1 MAVVT
6 PTAKAQFLDA
16 TGAPLVGGL
25 VYTYAAGTTTPQATY
40 TDSTGSQANT
50 NPIVLDS
57 RGEANIWLGSATY
70 KFRLCAADNTELWT
84 VDNISA
90 PTTSLSPV
98 LSGNVSI
105 DTNSSGSALTITQ
118 SGTGAIIKIPDATN
132 PAVTLFTVDNTGQVG
147 IGTAS
152 PGSAF
157 DVSNG
162 TIQVSSSGGAARSKI
177 YADATNSYYTA
188 EGARA
193 AVITAN
199 STNLIYAA
207 SNGYVGIKNATPTAE
222 LDVTGAAKTSTSI
235 TAGTSISSGTTIA
248 SGTTLTAGSSL
259 NVTTS
264 ATIGTTLSVDTVQEK
279 TASAGVSV
287 NNTLKVDT
295 INGKTTSTSITIA
308 GVSITSSQVAAAN
321 RLINAYSPVTPSGLS
336 AAEFTSVPSWV
347 KRITVM
353 LDSVSLSG
361 TDNLLLQLGNAS
373 AYVTSGYTGSYTY
386 LVNGGAVAAINN
398 STSFFVGTCAAGA
411 TVTLSGII
419 TITNVTS
426 NTWAMSSNVGLQNFG
441 AFVASGGSL
450 AVGGTLT
457 RLKLIPSGANTFDAG
472 TVNIL
477 YE

>member
-6 PTAKAQFLDA
+6 PTAKAQFIDA
-16 TGAPLVGGL
+16 AGVPLAGGL
-25 VYTYAAGTTTPQATY
+25 LYTYAAGTTTPQATY
-40 TDSTGSQANT
+40 TDSTAATANS

-57 RGEANIWLGSATY
+57 RGEANIWLGSSTY
-70 KFRLCAADNTELWT
+70 KFKLCDSTNTEIWT

-98 LSGNVSI
+98 LSGNVVIS
-105 DTNSSGSALTITQ
+105 TTSSGTALSITQ
-118 SGTGAIIKIPDATN
+118 SGTGAVIKVIDPIN
-132 PAVTLFTVDNTGQVG
+132 PATTLFIVDNTGQIGV
-147 IGTAS
+147 GTAS
-152 PGSAF
+152 PGSAI
-157 DVSNG
+157 DVAG
-162 TIQVSSSGGAARSKI
+162 GGIQVSASGGTARSKI
-177 YADATNSYYTA
+177 YADASNSYYTA

-199 STNLIYAA
+199 SVNLIYGA
-207 SNGYVGIKNATPTAE
+207 SNGYVGIKNASPTVE

-295 INGKTTSTSITIA
+295 INGKTASTSLTIA
-308 GVSITSSQVAAAN
+308 GVTISGSQVAAAN
-321 RLINAYSPVTPSGLS
+321 RLINAYSGGAVSGS
-336 AAEFTSVPSWV
+336 AVEFAGLPSWV

-361 TDNLLLQLGNAS
+361 GDNLLLQLGNSS
-373 AYVTSGYTGSYTY
+373 AYVTSGYTGSYVY
-386 LVNGGAVAAINN
+386 LVNGGAISVTAN
-398 STSFFVGTCAAGA
+398 STSFTVGTYAASSA
-411 TVTLSGII
+411 ITLSGII

-426 NTWAMSSNVGLQNFG
+426 NTWAMSSDIGFQNYG
-441 AFVASGGSL
+441 AFMSCAGSL
-450 AVGGTLT
+450 AGAGTLT
-457 RLKLIPSGANTFDAG
+457 RIKLIPSGSNTFDAG
-472 TVNIL
+472 TANIL